1 MLKLNRHVLSK
12 MQNGAILGPCFV
24 TFSEQRQ
31 RNEQRR
37 HAYTAIVF
45 VAVAFEICLIKL
57 PKTK

>member
-1 MLKLNRHVLSK
+1 